1 MEASSSIDS
10 SSQQDQGILW
20 QQWTEIARL
29 ALELGRWLSASLTGQ
44 GLGWYL
50 LGGTPAL
57 QGSPAQPVP
66 KAGLPLET
74 SDCSPW
80 VLCRAGISTL
90 PFFWAA
96 LICGKPGPAYQRTA
110 AYLHTRC
117 VHKIIQC
124 VPLSFAYAVRAPR
137 ANLQPQQDWRTGHN
151 MGPENHPSS
160 SSFPLL
166 IF

>member
-1 MEASSSIDS
+1 M
-10 SSQQDQGILW
+10 
-20 QQWTEIARL
+20 
-29 ALELGRWLSASLTGQ
+29 
-44 GLGWYL
+44 
-50 LGGTPAL
+50 PAL

-66 KAGLPLET
+66 KAGLSLET

-110 AYLHTRC
+110 AYLHTC
-117 VHKIIQC
+117 CAHKIIRC

-137 ANLQPQQDWRTGHN
+137 ANLQPQQDWWTGHN
-151 MGPENHPSS
+151 TGPENHPSS

-166 IF
+166 IFWAMSWKFSLSFDLIYFSHLCFNCCAGMKDFLFPLSRYFLTREARKMTKGKKN